1 MVNTELPT
9 KKDYEEAVNELKK
22 LNDELFYDDFKIKI
36 NQLETHIEQMT
47 NSSLQDFKSEAGQI
61 VNQVQSFIRQLE
73 SQQTEMTVLVNKQQ
87 QTMIQTNLEFL
98 ENERAQLL
106 IVYEKLQNS
115 VDHYTELTNELQQ
128 NIEKNNQDLVAEA
141 IKAVSSVSD
150 HIDEFIQE
158 LSLADEKN
166 KEFLEQNRAYVTLT
180 KKQITETEEK
190 LTVMGETLQQMDE
203 RWEELFKSYEKKY
216 QIHEQALKNLLV
228 VREEAL
234 INKVTQLH
242 ENWSIQQYNHD
253 EAHKAEILHWH
264 EQVASHIKV
273 QSRQN
278 EKMLETIKTNLS
290 SKADLAKAEKKQ
302 SLKTNILIAAVT
314 VEAILIGLQFIM

>member
-1 MVNTELPT
+1 MVKTELPT

-22 LNDELFYDDFKIKI
+22 LNDDLFYDDFKGKIK
-36 NQLETHIEQMT
+36 QLESHIEHLT
-47 NSSLQDFKSEAGQI
+47 NSNIQEFKTEAEHI
-61 VNQVQSFIRQLE
+61 VRQGEGFIRQLE
-73 SQQTEMTVLVNKQQ
+73 NQQTEMKEFIERQQ
-87 QTMIQTNLEFL
+87 QTMTQTNLEL
-98 ENERAQLL
+98 IENEKTQLL
-106 IVYEKLQNS
+106 AVYEKLQKS
-115 VDHYTELTNELQQ
+115 VKDYTMLTNGLQQ
-128 NIEKNNQDLVAEA
+128 NIEKNNKDLVDEA

-150 HIDEFIQE
+150 HINEFIQK
-158 LSLADEKN
+158 LSLADGKN

-203 RWEELFKSYEKKY
+203 RWEELFKSYEKNY

-242 ENWSIQQYNHD
+242 ENWSVQQYNHD

-264 EQVASHIKV
+264 EQVAAHIKA

-278 EKMLETIKTNLS
+278 EKMLETITTNLT
-290 SKADLAKAEKKQ
+290 SKADLVKTEKKQ
-302 SLKTNILIAAVT
+302 SLKTNILITVVA
-314 VEAILIGLQFIM
+314 VEAILIGLQFII

>member
-1 MVNTELPT
+1 MVKIELPT

-22 LNDELFYDDFKIKI
+22 LNAELFYDDFKVNIK
-36 NQLETHIEQMT
+36 QLESHIEHLT
-47 NSSLQDFKSEAGQI
+47 NNNSQEFKTEAEQI
-61 VNQVQSFIRQLE
+61 VRQAEGFIRQLE
-73 SQQTEMTVLVNKQQ
+73 TQQAEMKEFIEKQ
-87 QTMIQTNLEFL
+87 
-98 ENERAQLL
+98 
-106 IVYEKLQNS
+106 LQS
-115 VDHYTELTNELQQ
+115 
-128 NIEKNNQDLVAEA
+128 IEKNNKDLVDEA

-150 HIDEFIQE
+150 HINEFIQQ
-158 LSLADEKN
+158 LSLVDEKN
-166 KEFLEQNRAYVTLT
+166 KEFLEQSRAYVTLT

-203 RWEELFKSYEKKY
+203 RWEQLFKSYEKNY

-242 ENWSIQQYNHD
+242 ENWNVQQYNHD

-264 EQVASHIKV
+264 EQVASHIKA

-278 EKMLETIKTNLS
+278 EKILETISTNLT
-290 SKADLAKAEKKQ
+290 SKADLVKAEKKH
-302 SLKTNILIAAVT
+302 SLKTNILMAV
-314 VEAILIGLQFIM
+314 VAIEAILIGLQFFM

>member
-1 MVNTELPT
+1 MVKTELPT
-9 KKDYEEAVNELKK
+9 EKDYEEAVNELKK
-22 LNDELFYDDFKIKI
+22 LNDELFYDDFKMKI
-36 NQLETHIEQMT
+36 NQLETHIEQLT
-47 NSSLQDFKSEAGQI
+47 NNSLQDFKSEAGQT
-61 VNQVQSFIRQLE
+61 VNQVQGFIRQLE
-73 SQQTEMTVLVNKQQ
+73 SQQTEMTVLLNKQQ
-87 QTMIQTNLEFL
+87 QTIIQTNLEFL

-106 IVYEKLQNS
+106 VVYEKLQNS
-115 VDHYTELTNELQQ
+115 VNHYTELTNELQQ
-128 NIEKNNQDLVAEA
+128 NIEKNNQYLVAEA
-141 IKAVSSVSD
+141 IKAISSVSD

-158 LSLADEKN
+158 LSIADEKN

-253 EAHKAEILHWH
+253 EAHKTEILHWH
-264 EQVASHIKV
+264 EQVASHITV

-278 EKMLETIKTNLS
+278 EKMLETITTNLS

-302 SLKTNILIAAVT
+302 SIKINILIAAVT